1 MHNGNQAGL
10 KDDSRAWGKLALVA
24 AGIGGASAGHYLT
37 PPELLLWHNIF
48 QRLYYLPIIYGAISF
63 GMAGGLGAA
72 AASAIC
78 YIPHIVLTW
87 HGWRYY
93 SANQYAEIVVFF
105 LVAAV
110 TGILAD
116 QSRRRERELRAVYRE
131 LENSF
136 EQLKRAERLS
146 AVGQLSA
153 GLAHEIRNPLASI
166 EGAAEILGQPGLSPQ
181 RHEEFLGI
189 IRKECRRVNRLLTE
203 LLDFAR
209 LRPPERRTVAV
220 EPLLD
225 KVANLV
231 ARSAEK
237 NSIRIRQ
244 AVAPGLPTLVG
255 DPEQL
260 TQVLLNLALNAI
272 QAMPDG
278 GEIVL
283 SARREGNGILMEV
296 RDQGVGVPEEDWERI
311 FDPFFTTKSDGTG
324 LGLSIAHQ
332 IVAQH
337 GGAIRAARNPDRG
350 MTFSVWLPGGAA

>member
-1 MHNGNQAGL
+1 MKGESQP
-10 KDDSRAWGKLALVA
+10 WGKLALVG
-24 AGIGGASAGHYLT
+24 AGIAAASAGHYLT

-48 QRLYYLPIIYGAISF
+48 QRLYYLPIIYGAICF
-63 GMAGGLGAA
+63 GVTGGLAAA

-116 QSRRRERELRAVYRE
+116 RGRRRERELRTVYRE

-166 EGAAEILGQPGLSPQ
+166 EGAAEILGQPGISPQ
-181 RHEEFLGI
+181 RREEFLGI
-189 IRKECRRVNRLLTE
+189 IRKECRRLNRLLTE

-209 LRPPERRTVAV
+209 LRPPERRPVAV
-220 EPLLD
+220 ERLLEN
-225 KVANLV
+225 VAHLV
-231 ARSAEK
+231 AHSAEK
-237 NSIRIRQ
+237 NGVRVRQ
-244 AVAPGLPTLVG
+244 EVAQGLPTLVA

-260 TQVLLNLALNAI
+260 TQVLLNLAINAA
-272 QAMPDG
+272 QAMPEG
-278 GEIVL
+278 GEILV
-283 SARREGNGILMEV
+283 SARREGSGILIEV
-296 RDQGVGVPEEDWERI
+296 RDQGVGVPESDLERI

-332 IVAQH
+332 IVTQH
-337 GGAIRAARNPDRG
+337 GGTMRPVRNPDRG
-350 MTFSVWLPGGAA
+350 MTFAVWLPGGTG

>member
-72 AASAIC
+72 AASAVC

-166 EGAAEILGQPGLSPQ
+166 ERRGGGDFGAAGPQPA
-181 RHEEFLGI
+181 
-189 IRKECRRVNRLLTE
+189 KARRVPGHHPQGMPAGEPAADR
-203 LLDFAR
+203 
-209 LRPPERRTVAV
+209 VAGF
-220 EPLLD
+220 
-225 KVANLV
+225 
-231 ARSAEK
+231 R
-237 NSIRIRQ
+237 
-244 AVAPGLPTLVG
+244 APAAAG
-255 DPEQL
+255 
-260 TQVLLNLALNAI
+260 AAY
-272 QAMPDG
+272 G
-278 GEIVL
+278 G
-283 SARREGNGILMEV
+283 R
-296 RDQGVGVPEEDWERI
+296 
-311 FDPFFTTKSDGTG
+311 
-324 LGLSIAHQ
+324 
-332 IVAQH
+332 
-337 GGAIRAARNPDRG
+337 GAAAR
-350 MTFSVWLPGGAA
+350 